1 MERVTEHGPID
12 PSQGPPGDPMRDVP
26 LFREIQRVLMA
37 STGPVNWELAR
48 QVGIASASWGADD
61 PQPTEAERAELE
73 QTVRAS
79 ELAVVDLTALPAPA
93 DVSRVEAVRRAQWVE
108 ASIASLKDVI
118 EPIAGRLTTSL
129 GQLQGE
135 GFPAL
140 PGMPGMGME
149 MPGSPAEDAP
159 DNAAMASQV
168 LGMIGP
174 LLMGVQA
181 GTVLGA
187 LGQRVFGQYDLAV
200 PRPPGGLSF
209 VVSNI
214 TRFEQEWELP
224 RMEFRAWV
232 ALHEVTHRLEFAEQW
247 AREHFVGLVRDLV
260 EHAEIDLSI
269 LQQRLESMDLS
280 DPSAMSQGMEG
291 IGNVFGEASSSE
303 QRLRIARVQAF
314 VLAAEGYADHVT
326 ETVGRTMLS
335 SFGKIDE
342 AVRRFREGRPGDQ
355 ALEQLLG
362 LQMTDEQHRL
372 GRGFC
377 DTVAAQ
383 TAEATLSRIWG
394 SADSL
399 PSMPELEEPTLWLA
413 RMA

>member
-1 MERVTEHGPID
+1 MGGVTEQGPTD
-12 PSQGPPGDPMRDVP
+12 PSEGPPGDALRDVP

-48 QVGIASASWGADD
+48 QVGIASAAWGADD
-61 PQPTEAERAELE
+61 PTPTEDDRSSLE
-73 QTVRAS
+73 QTVRAA
-79 ELAVVDLTALPAPA
+79 ELAVADLTALPSPR
-93 DVSRVEAVRRAQWVE
+93 DVARVELVRRAQWVE
-108 ASIASLKDVI
+108 SSIASLREVI
-118 EPIAGRLTTSL
+118 EPVAARLTASL
-129 GQLQGE
+129 GDLQPGE
-135 GFPAL
+135 GFPGL
-140 PGMPGMGME
+140 PGMPGALPGEGAEGGE
-149 MPGSPAEDAP
+149 MA
-159 DNAAMASQV
+159 NQV
-168 LGMIGP
+168 LQMIGP

-187 LGQRVFGQYDLAV
+187 LGQRVFGEYDLAV
-200 PRPPGGLSF
+200 PRPGGTLSF
-209 VVSNI
+209 VVANI
-214 TRFEQEWELP
+214 AQFEREWELP

-232 ALHEVTHRLEFAEQW
+232 ALHEVSHRFEFAGAW
-247 AREHFVGLVRDLV
+247 TRDHFLELVRDLV
-260 EHAEIDLSI
+260 ANAEIDLSS
-269 LQQRLESMDLS
+269 LRERLESMDLS
-280 DPSAMSQGMEG
+280 DPGAMSHGFEG
-291 IGNVFGEASSSE
+291 VGNLFGETTSTE

-314 VLAAEGYADHVT
+314 VVAAEGYADHVT
-326 ETVGRTMLS
+326 EAVGRTMLS

-372 GRGFC
+372 GRAFA
-377 DTVAAQ
+377 DTVAEQ
-383 TAEATLSRIWG
+383 TEEATLARMWG

>member
-1 MERVTEHGPID
+1 MDRVTEHGPIE

-61 PQPTEAERAELE
+61 PEPTETERAELE
-73 QTVRAS
+73 QTVRAA

-108 ASIASLKDVI
+108 ASIASLRDVI

-129 GQLQGE
+129 GELQGE

-140 PGMPGMGME
+140 PGMPGMPG
-149 MPGSPAEDAP
+149 MPGDSSEDAP
-159 DNAAMASQV
+159 GNAAMASQM

-214 TRFEQEWELP
+214 ARFEQEWDLP

-232 ALHEVTHRLEFAEQW
+232 ALHEVSHRFEFAGAW
-247 AREHFVGLVRDLV
+247 AREHFVALVRDLV
-260 EHAEIDLSI
+260 EHAEIDLSS

-280 DPSAMSQGMEG
+280 DPSALSEGMEG
-291 IGNVFGEASSSE
+291 VGNLFGEATSGE
-303 QRLRIARVQAF
+303 QRLRIARVQSF

-326 ETVGRTMLS
+326 ETVGRTMLPA
-335 SFGKIDE
+335 FGKIDE

-372 GRGFC
+372 GRAFS
-377 DTVAAQ
+377 DTVAEQ
-383 TAEATLSRIWG
+383 TAEATLSRMWG

>member
-1 MERVTEHGPID
+1 MEGVTEHGPTD
-12 PSQGPPGDPMRDVP
+12 PSEGPPGDALRDVP

-48 QVGIASASWGADD
+48 QVGIASAAWGADD
-61 PQPTEAERAELE
+61 PTPTEDERSSLE
-73 QTVRAS
+73 QTVRAA
-79 ELAVVDLTALPAPA
+79 ELAVADLTALPSPP
-93 DVSRVEAVRRAQWVE
+93 DVARVELVRRAQWVE
-108 ASIASLKDVI
+108 SSIASLREVI
-118 EPIAGRLTTSL
+118 EPVAARLTASL
-129 GQLQGE
+129 GDLQPGE
-135 GFPAL
+135 GFPGL
-140 PGMPGMGME
+140 PGMPGALPGEGAEGGE
-149 MPGSPAEDAP
+149 MA
-159 DNAAMASQV
+159 NQV
-168 LGMIGP
+168 LQMIGP

-187 LGQRVFGQYDLAV
+187 LGQRVFGEYDLAV
-200 PRPPGGLSF
+200 PRPGGTLSF
-209 VVSNI
+209 VVANI
-214 TRFEQEWELP
+214 AQFEREWELP

-232 ALHEVTHRLEFAEQW
+232 ALHEVSHRFEFAGAW
-247 AREHFVGLVRDLV
+247 TRDHFLELVRDLV
-260 EHAEIDLSI
+260 ANAEIDLSS
-269 LQQRLESMDLS
+269 LRERLESMDLS
-280 DPSAMSQGMEG
+280 DPGAMSHGFEG
-291 IGNVFGEASSSE
+291 VGNLFGETTSTE

-314 VLAAEGYADHVT
+314 VVAAEGYADHVT
-326 ETVGRTMLS
+326 EAVGRTMLS

-372 GRGFC
+372 GRAFA
-377 DTVAAQ
+377 DTVAEQ
-383 TAEATLSRIWG
+383 TEEATLARMWG

>member
-1 MERVTEHGPID
+1 MDGVTEQGPID
-12 PSQGPPGDPMRDVP
+12 PPEGPPGDALRDVP

-61 PQPTEAERAELE
+61 PVPGEDERSSLE
-73 QTVRAS
+73 QTVRAA
-79 ELAVVDLTALPAPA
+79 ELAVADRTALPSPP
-93 DVSRVEAVRRAQWVE
+93 DVARVEAVRRAQWVE
-108 ASIASLKDVI
+108 ASIASLREVI
-118 EPIAGRLTTSL
+118 EPVAARLTASL
-129 GQLQGE
+129 GDLQAGE
-135 GFPAL
+135 GFPGL
-140 PGMPGMGME
+140 PGMPGALPGDESAGGGE
-149 MPGSPAEDAP
+149 MAG
-159 DNAAMASQV
+159 QV
-168 LGMIGP
+168 LQMIGP

-200 PRPPGGLSF
+200 PRPAGSLSF
-209 VVSNI
+209 VVANI
-214 TRFEQEWELP
+214 AQFEREWDLP

-232 ALHEVTHRLEFAEQW
+232 ALHEVAHRFAFAGAWTRDHFLE
-247 AREHFVGLVRDLV
+247 LVRDLV
-260 EHAEIDLSI
+260 ANAEIDLSS
-269 LQQRLESMDLS
+269 LRQRLESMDLS
-280 DPSAMSQGMEG
+280 DPGAMSQGMEG
-291 IGNVFGEASSSE
+291 VGNLFGETTSSE

-314 VLAAEGYADHVT
+314 VVAAEGYADHVT
-326 ETVGRTMLS
+326 DVVGRTMLS

-362 LQMTDEQHRL
+362 LQMTDEQHHL
-372 GRGFC
+372 GRAFA
-377 DTVAAQ
+377 DTVAEQ
-383 TAEATLSRIWG
+383 TAEATLARMWG

>member
-1 MERVTEHGPID
+1 MDRVTEHGPID

-73 QTVRAS
+73 QTVRAA

-118 EPIAGRLTTSL
+118 EPIAGRLTNSL
-129 GQLQGE
+129 TELQGE

-140 PGMPGMGME
+140 PGMPGMGMPGASPDDA
-149 MPGSPAEDAP
+149 PGS
-159 DNAAMASQV
+159 AAMASQV

-214 TRFEQEWELP
+214 AQFEKEWDLP

-232 ALHEVTHRLEFAEQW
+232 ALHEVTHRFEFAGPW

-260 EHAEIDLSI
+260 EHAEIDLSS

-280 DPSAMSQGMEG
+280 DPGALSEGMEG
-291 IGNVFGEASSSE
+291 VGNLFGEASSSE

-314 VLAAEGYADHVT
+314 VLTAEGYADHVT

-335 SFGKIDE
+335 EFGKIDE

-372 GRGFC
+372 GRAFC
-377 DTVAAQ
+377 DTVAEQ
-383 TAEATLSRIWG
+383 TAEATLSRMWG

>member
-1 MERVTEHGPID
+1 MVGVTEHGPTD
-12 PSQGPPGDPMRDVP
+12 PSEGPPGDALRDVP

-48 QVGIASASWGADD
+48 QVGIASAAWGADD
-61 PQPTEAERAELE
+61 PTPTEDERSSLE
-73 QTVRAS
+73 QTVRAA
-79 ELAVVDLTALPAPA
+79 ELAVADLTALPSPP
-93 DVSRVEAVRRAQWVE
+93 DVARVELVRRAQWVE
-108 ASIASLKDVI
+108 SSIASLREVI
-118 EPIAGRLTTSL
+118 EPVAARLTASL
-129 GQLQGE
+129 GDLQPGE
-135 GFPAL
+135 GFPGL
-140 PGMPGMGME
+140 PGMPGALPGEGAEGGE
-149 MPGSPAEDAP
+149 MA
-159 DNAAMASQV
+159 NQV
-168 LGMIGP
+168 LQMIGP

-187 LGQRVFGQYDLAV
+187 LGQRVFGEYDLAV
-200 PRPPGGLSF
+200 PRPGGTLSF
-209 VVSNI
+209 VVANI
-214 TRFEQEWELP
+214 AQFEREWELP

-232 ALHEVTHRLEFAEQW
+232 ALHEVSHRFEFAGAW
-247 AREHFVGLVRDLV
+247 TRDHFLELVRDLV
-260 EHAEIDLSI
+260 ANAEIDLSS
-269 LQQRLESMDLS
+269 LRERLESMDLS
-280 DPSAMSQGMEG
+280 DPGAMSHGFEG
-291 IGNVFGEASSSE
+291 VGNLFGETTSTE

-314 VLAAEGYADHVT
+314 VVAAEGYADHVT
-326 ETVGRTMLS
+326 EAVGRTMLS

-372 GRGFC
+372 GRAFA
-377 DTVAAQ
+377 DTVAEQ
-383 TAEATLSRIWG
+383 TEEATLARMWG

>member
-1 MERVTEHGPID
+1 MEGVTEHGPTD
-12 PSQGPPGDPMRDVP
+12 PSEGPPGDALRDVP

-48 QVGIASASWGADD
+48 QVGIASAAWGADD
-61 PQPTEAERAELE
+61 PTPTEDERSSLE
-73 QTVRAS
+73 QTVRAA
-79 ELAVVDLTALPAPA
+79 ELAVAHLTALPSPP
-93 DVSRVEAVRRAQWVE
+93 DVARVELVRRAQWVE
-108 ASIASLKDVI
+108 SSIASLREVI
-118 EPIAGRLTTSL
+118 EPVAARLTASL
-129 GQLQGE
+129 GDLQPGE
-135 GFPAL
+135 GFPGL
-140 PGMPGMGME
+140 PGMPGALPGEGAEGGE
-149 MPGSPAEDAP
+149 MA
-159 DNAAMASQV
+159 NQV
-168 LGMIGP
+168 LQMIGP

-187 LGQRVFGQYDLAV
+187 LGQRVFGEYDLAV
-200 PRPPGGLSF
+200 PRPGGTLSF
-209 VVSNI
+209 VVANI
-214 TRFEQEWELP
+214 AQFEREWELP

-232 ALHEVTHRLEFAEQW
+232 ALHEVSHRFEFAGAW
-247 AREHFVGLVRDLV
+247 TRDHFLELVRDLV
-260 EHAEIDLSI
+260 ANAEIDLSS
-269 LQQRLESMDLS
+269 LRERLESMDLS
-280 DPSAMSQGMEG
+280 DPGAMSHGFEG
-291 IGNVFGEASSSE
+291 VGNLFGETTSTE

-314 VLAAEGYADHVT
+314 VVAAEGYADHVT
-326 ETVGRTMLS
+326 EAVGRTMLS

-372 GRGFC
+372 GRAFA
-377 DTVAAQ
+377 DTVAEQ
-383 TAEATLSRIWG
+383 TEEATLARMWG